1 MSYKQMTGNI
11 ISATKV
17 EPSGSFQDDA
27 ASGVWNLQDQ
37 YDYVRGGNWPT
48 SGNAQRGFFAR
59 SEPASGSKTI
69 KSINLTTTGNDGSDF
84 GDLHTASRNG
94 GAGQC
99 SSSTRAIVFMGI
111 DSNGT
116 RINNI
121 QYYNM
126 VTAGD
131 GADFGDAT
139 TAAYQPGTLSNGTR
153 AIRCGGTD
161 SANNIIEYVTI
172 DTTGNATD
180 FGDFDENSYGQVGL
194 ASTTRGLFCGG
205 YDSNQRRDEIKYI
218 TIASTGDVTDFG
230 DLLATGSFSEAANL
244 SCNALA
250 SSTRGVI
257 AGGNL
262 ERSGTINVIQYVT
275 IASTGNASDFGDLTE
290 KKQSPAGASSK
301 TLGYFAAGS
310 SAPSGDNT
318 RIEHIVIASTGNAS
332 DFGDIGLLGDLG
344 GTASVSHGGLA

>member
-17 EPSGSFQDDA
+17 EPSGFYQDDA

-48 SGNAQRGFFAR
+48 SGSAQRGFFT
-59 SEPASGSKTI
+59 SQYMASGSKSI
-69 KSINLTTTGNDGSDF
+69 RSINLTTTANDNVEF
-84 GDLHTASRNG
+84 GDLHTLIANG
-94 GAGQC
+94 GFGQC
-99 SSSTRAIVFMGI
+99 SSSTRAILFMGI
-111 DSNGT
+111 DSNSNI
-116 RINNI
+116 INNI

-139 TAAYQPGTLSNGTR
+139 TAGYLPGTLSNGTR
-153 AIRCGGTD
+153 AIRSGGT
-161 SANNIIEYVTI
+161 SSLNNVIEYVTI

-180 FGDFDENSYGQVGL
+180 FGDFDENSYHQVGL

-205 YDSNQRRDEIKYI
+205 YNGSSRRDEIKYI

-230 DLLATGSFSEAANL
+230 DLLAVNFSPGAV
-244 SCNALA
+244 A

-257 AGGNL
+257 AGGNV
-262 ERSGTINVIQYVT
+262 SGNVNVIQYVT
-275 IASTGNASDFGDLTE
+275 IASTGNATDFGNLTE
-290 KKQSPAGASSK
+290 NKQAVGGASSK
-301 TLGYFAAGS
+301 TLGYFAAGTN
-310 SAPSGDNT
+310 APSGDNS

-332 DFGDIGLLGDLG
+332 DFGDSGVRYTLA

>member
-17 EPSGSFQDDA
+17 EPSGRFQDSA

-48 SGNAQRGFFAR
+48 SGSAQRGFFAR
-59 SEPASGSKTI
+59 RDPTSGSKTI

-84 GDLHTASRNG
+84 GDLHTASSNG

-99 SSSTRAIVFMGI
+99 SSSTRAIVFMGF
-111 DSNGT
+111 DSNNNLL
-116 RINNI
+116 NNI

-153 AIRCGGTD
+153 AIRVGGGTN
-161 SANNIIEYVTI
+161 ANNIIEYVTI

-180 FGDFDENSYGQVGL
+180 FGDFDENVYNSSGL

-205 YDSNQRRDEIKYI
+205 YGSSRRDEIKYI

-230 DLLATGSFSEAANL
+230 DLLAVNL
-244 SCNALA
+244 SPGAVA

-257 AGGNL
+257 AGGNNN
-262 ERSGTINVIQYVT
+262 GNINVIQYVT
-275 IASTGNASDFGDLTE
+275 IASTGNATDFGNLTE
-290 KKQSPAGASSK
+290 NKQSVGGASSK
-301 TLGYFAAGS
+301 TLGYFAGGTN
-310 SAPSGDNT
+310 APSGDNT
-318 RIEHIVIASTGNAS
+318 RIEHIVIASTGNSS
-332 DFGDIGLLGDLG
+332 DFGDAGVRYALG

>member
-17 EPSGSFQDDA
+17 EPSGKFQDDA
-27 ASGVWNLQDQ
+27 ATGVWNLQDQ

-59 SEPASGSKTI
+59 DEPTSGSKTI

-94 GAGQC
+94 GKGQC

-121 QYYNM
+121 QYFNM

-153 AIRCGGTD
+153 AIRSGGTD
-161 SANNIIEYVTI
+161 SLNNVIEYVTI

-180 FGDFDENSYGQVGL
+180 FGDFDENSYSQAGL

-205 YDSNQRRDEIKYI
+205 SDSSRRDEIKYI
-218 TIASTGDVTDFG
+218 TIASTGNVTDFG
-230 DLLATGSFSEAANL
+230 NLLAANL
-244 SCNALA
+244 SPGALA

-257 AGGNL
+257 AAGNL
-262 ERSGTINVIQYVT
+262 ETAGNVNVIQYVT

-290 KKQSPAGASSK
+290 TKQSVGGASSK
-301 TLGYFAAGS
+301 TLGYFAGGTN
-310 SAPSGDNT
+310 SGDNS

-332 DFGDIGLLGDLG
+332 DFGDSGVQYAFG

>member
-1 MSYKQMTGNI
+1 MTGNI

-17 EPSGSFQDDA
+17 EPSGKFQDDA

-48 SGNAQRGFFAR
+48 SGSAQRGFFAR
-59 SEPASGSKTI
+59 RDPASGSKTI

-99 SSSTRAIVFMGI
+99 SSSTRAIVFMGF
-111 DSNGT
+111 DSNNNLL
-116 RINNI
+116 NNI

-153 AIRCGGTD
+153 AIRSGGGTN
-161 SANNIIEYVTI
+161 ANNIIEYVTI

-180 FGDFDENSYGQVGL
+180 FGDFDENSFSQAGL

-205 YDSNQRRDEIKYI
+205 YNGSDRRDEIKYI
-218 TIASTGDVTDFG
+218 TIASTGNVIDFG
-230 DLLATGSFSEAANL
+230 DLLANNYTPG
-244 SCNALA
+244 ALA
-250 SSTRGVI
+250 SSTRGVL
-257 AGGNL
+257 AGGNTD
-262 ERSGTINVIQYVT
+262 SSNTNVIQYVT

-290 KKQSPAGASSK
+290 NKQSVGGVSSK
-301 TLGYFAAGS
+301 TLGYFAGGTN
-310 SAPSGDNT
+310 SGDNT

-332 DFGDIGLLGDLG
+332 DFGDAGVRYALG

>member
-17 EPSGSFQDDA
+17 EPSGFYQDDA

-59 SEPASGSKTI
+59 QSPASGSKTI

-94 GAGQC
+94 GMGQC

-139 TAAYQPGTLSNGTR
+139 TAAYSPGTLSNGTR

-180 FGDFDENSYGQVGL
+180 FGDFDANAYGMAGL

-205 YDSNQRRDEIKYI
+205 SDGSRRDEIKYI
-218 TIASTGDVTDFG
+218 TIASTGNVTDFG
-230 DLLATGSFSEAANL
+230 DLLATGSFSNAANL
-244 SCNALA
+244 SPSALA

-257 AGGNL
+257 AGGNID
-262 ERSGTINVIQYVT
+262 RSGTINVIQYVT

-290 KKQSPAGASSK
+290 IKQAPGGASSK

-332 DFGDIGLLGDLG
+332 DFGDIGLLGTLG

>member
-59 SEPASGSKTI
+59 FDPQSGSKTI
-69 KSINLTTTGNDGSDF
+69 KSINLSTTGNDGSDWA
-84 GDLHTASRNG
+84 DLHTIVRNG
-94 GAGQC
+94 GIGQC

-111 DSNGT
+111 VDSTNA
-116 RINNI
+116 RVNNI

-153 AIRCGGTD
+153 AIRVGGGTN
-161 SANNIIEYVTI
+161 ANNIIEYVTI

-180 FGDFDENSYGQVGL
+180 FGDFDENSYGQAGL

-205 YDSNQRRDEIKYI
+205 LTSNQRRDEIKYI
-218 TIASTGDVTDFG
+218 TIASAGNVIDFG

-244 SCNALA
+244 SPGTLA

-262 ERSGTINVIQYVT
+262 DRSGNINVIQYVT

-290 KKQSPAGASSK
+290 TKQSVSGVSSK
-301 TLGYFAAGS
+301 TLGYFAAGT
-310 SAPSGDNT
+310 SAPSGDYT
-318 RIEHIVIASTGNAS
+318 RIEYIFIA
-332 DFGDIGLLGDLG
+332 
-344 GTASVSHGGLA
+344 

>member
-17 EPSGSFQDDA
+17 EPSGQFQDSA

-48 SGNAQRGFFAR
+48 SGSAQRGFFAR
-59 SEPASGSKTI
+59 SEPTSGSKTI

-94 GAGQC
+94 GCGQC
-99 SSSTRAIVFMGI
+99 SSSTRAIVFMGF
-111 DSNGT
+111 DSNDNV
-116 RINNI
+116 INNI

-153 AIRCGGTD
+153 AIRSGGGTN
-161 SANNIIEYVTI
+161 ANNIIEYVTI

-180 FGDFDENSYGQVGL
+180 FGDFDENSLSQAGL

-205 YDSNQRRDEIKYI
+205 YNGSDRRDEIKYI
-218 TIASTGDVTDFG
+218 TIASTGNVIDFG
-230 DLLATGSFSEAANL
+230 DLLANNYTPG
-244 SCNALA
+244 ALA
-250 SSTRGVI
+250 SSTRGVL
-257 AGGNL
+257 AGGNTD
-262 ERSGTINVIQYVT
+262 SSNTNVIQYVT

-290 KKQSPAGASSK
+290 NKQSVNGASSK
-301 TLGYFAAGS
+301 TLGYFAGGTN
-310 SAPSGDNT
+310 SGDNT

-332 DFGDIGLLGDLG
+332 DFGDAGVRYALG

>member
-17 EPSGSFQDDA
+17 EPSGFYQDDA

-48 SGNAQRGFFAR
+48 FGSAQRGFFATF
-59 SEPASGSKTI
+59 EAQSGSKNI
-69 KSINLTTTGNDGSDF
+69 KSINLSTTGNDGSDWA
-84 GDLHTASRNG
+84 DLHTAVRNG
-94 GAGQC
+94 GVGQC

-111 DSNGT
+111 VDATNA
-116 RINNI
+116 RVNNI

-126 VTAGD
+126 ITAGD

-139 TAAYQPGTLSNGTR
+139 TAAYNPGSLSNGTR
-153 AIRCGGTD
+153 AIRAGGGTN
-161 SANNIIEYVTI
+161 ANNIIEFVTI

-180 FGDFDENSYGQVGL
+180 FGDYNANVYHQAGL

-205 YDSNQRRDEIKYI
+205 DGGGDAIKYI
-218 TIASTGDVTDFG
+218 TIASTGDVADFG
-230 DLLATGSFSEAANL
+230 DLVQENISIGS
-244 SCNALA
+244 LA
-250 SSTRGVI
+250 SSTRGVL
-257 AGGNL
+257 AGGFALNPN
-262 ERSGTINVIQYVT
+262 GNVNVIQYVT
-275 IASTGNASDFGDLTE
+275 IASTGNALDFGDLTE
-290 KKQSPAGASSK
+290 IKQSVGGASSK
-301 TLGYFAAGS
+301 TLGYFAGGT

-332 DFGDIGLLGDLG
+332 DFGDLGLRFSMA